1 MNTGSQATVRVQ
13 SCLPP
18 HACTRLPAGNNI
30 LQMNEWMNTGSQAT
44 VRVQPCLPP
53 HACTRLPAGN
63 NTLQMNE
70 WMNEYWITSYSPGT
84 TLSPPSRV
92 YEITCR
98 EQHTTDEWMNE
109 WILDHKLQ
117 SGYNLVS
124 PLTRVR
130 DYLQGTTHY
139 RWMNEW
145 MNTGSQAT
153 VRVQPCLPPHACTRL
168 PAGNN
173 TLQMNEWMNEYWITS
188 YSPGTTLS
196 PPSRVYEITC
206 REQHTT
212 DEWMNEYWITC
223 VQSGYNLVSPL
234 TRVRYYLQGTTY
246 YRWMNEWILDHMR
259 TVRVQPCLPPH
270 ACMRLPAGNNIL
282 QMNEW
287 MNTGSHAYSPG
298 TTLSPPSRV
307 YEITCREQHTTDE
320 WMNEW
325 ILDHKLQSGYNL
337 VSPLTRVRDY
347 LQGTTYYRWMNEW
360 ILDHMRTVR
369 VQPCLPP
376 HACMRLPAGNNILQ
390 MNEWM
395 NEYWITSYSPGTTL
409 SPPSRVYEITCR
421 EQHTTDEWMNEWILD
436 HKLQSGYNLVS
447 PLTRVWDYLQGTT
460 YYRWMNEWMNTGSQ
474 ATVRVQPCL
483 PPHACTRLPA
493 GNNILQMNEWMNEY
507 WITSYSPG
515 TTLSPPSRVYEITCR
530 EQHTRD
536 EWMNEW
542 ILDHKLQ
549 SGYNLVSPLTR
560 VRDYLQGTTH

>member
-1 MNTGSQATVRVQ
+1 
-13 SCLPP
+13 
-18 HACTRLPAGNNI
+18 
-30 LQMNEWMNTGSQAT
+30 MNTGSQAT

-63 NTLQMNE
+63 NTLEMNE

-98 EQHTTDEWMNE
+98 EQHTRDEWMNE

-173 TLQMNEWMNEYWITS
+173 TLE
-188 YSPGTTLS
+188 
-196 PPSRVYEITC
+196 
-206 REQHTT
+206 
-212 DEWMNEYWITC
+212 
-223 VQSGYNLVSPL
+223 
-234 TRVRYYLQGTTY
+234 
-246 YRWMNEWILDHMR
+246 
-259 TVRVQPCLPPH
+259 
-270 ACMRLPAGNNIL
+270 
-282 QMNEW
+282 
-287 MNTGSHAYSPG
+287 
-298 TTLSPPSRV
+298 
-307 YEITCREQHTTDE
+307 
-320 WMNEW
+320 
-325 ILDHKLQSGYNL
+325 
-337 VSPLTRVRDY
+337 
-347 LQGTTYYRWMNEW
+347 
-360 ILDHMRTVR
+360 
-369 VQPCLPP
+369 
-376 HACMRLPAGNNILQ
+376 

-447 PLTRVWDYLQGTT
+447 PLTRV
-460 YYRWMNEWMNTGSQ
+460 
-474 ATVRVQPCL
+474 
-483 PPHACTRLPA
+483 
-493 GNNILQMNEWMNEY
+493 
-507 WITSYSPG
+507 
-515 TTLSPPSRVYEITCR
+515 
-530 EQHTRD
+530 
-536 EWMNEW
+536 
-542 ILDHKLQ
+542 
-549 SGYNLVSPLTR
+549 
-560 VRDYLQGTTH
+560 RDYLQGTTH